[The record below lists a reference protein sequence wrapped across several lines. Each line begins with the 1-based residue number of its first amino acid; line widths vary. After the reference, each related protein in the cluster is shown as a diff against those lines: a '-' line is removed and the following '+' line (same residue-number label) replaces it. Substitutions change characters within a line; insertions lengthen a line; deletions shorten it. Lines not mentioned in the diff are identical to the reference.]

1 MCAVAFYFVHWLTD
15 LAGAVPKPLEG
26 SEKFVLKFPHPVL
39 GSFIRSF
46 GVINQLAH
54 DSETKVFESYLVQTW
69 QNELPTACGPVP
81 SNPSTAIALM
91 RLAIQGQ
98 TADKQVSIVD
108 AFGKLPQED
117 QKVLGDEMRITG
129 GIGQDYERSPKEE
142 AGKELG
148 PSILVYYS
156 PAFIRYLVPD
166 ATWEALHLLA
176 EVYRRARTL
185 WPLQKLAPQDDD
197 GEAASAN
204 SELAASHVIIRID
217 QMKDQTLADIQ
228 NVLANG
234 ETWVLRRRNELEG
247 VVERLPLETLQE
259 IVQKGEKAA
268 VLKFWRQTDSP
279 YPASDSSGGNGSE
292 ASFLSLQ
299 SGVTNLDSF
308 NKMLASDSTMTSAA
322 VKAKLNKIVARSSRK
337 LVNRASSMHEGAMRS
352 SSREGGTPPNADGQT
367 PPKLGGPQR
376 SQSMYQPGPVRMGNE
391 PPEGVQA
398 PEARSAEA
406 SPIGKRMAPA
416 AAPP

>member
-1 MCAVAFYFVHWLTD
+1 MRCAS
-15 LAGAVPKPLEG
+15 LAASARIMRGARKRRQRAGPINPRLLLARVYSLP
-26 SEKFVLKFPHPVL
+26 
-39 GSFIRSF
+39 RS
-46 GVINQLAH
+46 GRDV
-54 DSETKVFESYLVQTW
+54 
-69 QNELPTACGPVP
+69 
-81 SNPSTAIALM
+81 
-91 RLAIQGQ
+91 
-98 TADKQVSIVD
+98 
-108 AFGKLPQED
+108 
-117 QKVLGDEMRITG
+117 G
-129 GIGQDYERSPKEE
+129 GIAP
-142 AGKELG
+142 
-148 PSILVYYS
+148 
-156 PAFIRYLVPD
+156 F
-166 ATWEALHLLA
+166 LA

-337 LVNRASSMHEGAMRS
+337 LVN
-352 SSREGGTPPNADGQT
+352 
-367 PPKLGGPQR
+367 
-376 SQSMYQPGPVRMGNE
+376 
-391 PPEGVQA
+391 
-398 PEARSAEA
+398 AELDA
-406 SPIGKRMAPA
+406 
-416 AAPP
+416 